1 MDAMTAGPS
10 ITGMTPVGTASCDI
24 TPPLGALLIGY
35 RDRPSTALGHRLR
48 AEALVVG
55 SGRARWA
62 LVTADLLG
70 FSQAVAREAR
80 RAIAARTGIPAR
92 RVLLTATH
100 THSGPDAV
108 SPHGAPAW
116 RRTLIARLAR
126 LVAAAAN
133 GAQPAELL
141 AGSCRAPAWLHNRRV
156 RQADGSVRNEW
167 RDPARRHR
175 GHVDDRVQLLAARRA
190 DGWLAALLV
199 AFGCHPVTLGPQSP
213 AISADYPGH
222 LKDALERRGVGTA
235 LFAVAGH
242 GDINPPECIRRGE
255 RHPRRMG
262 NALARLVAAAL
273 PRLRPVVEGRIA
285 VGVAPWRLRGRVTA
299 VTCLRA
305 GDAVIVAVPGELC
318 SELAVAIRA
327 AAGARTHCL
336 ALSLGNDYVGY
347 LPTDRMRREG
357 GHEGRCSPGDI
368 ERPLRR
374 LAARALRLAVC
385 LLAGLAPL
393 AAAERKPPEPANP
406 YVAGEWAGPER
417 DFRLVEGAVL
427 GPWWQGGGLGVAYL
441 TGEHAQKL
449 AAFEEL
455 GTVLAKAM
463 GRPYLEIHKQDL
475 VPNVAAGKGAL
486 AYPDGTARVRL
497 LIVPGGHAT
506 KNLAEIAGVE
516 IGAKADR
523 ARLEQARATPRSAFA
538 SGMNYLGVCA
548 GSYTATSGNVDPRSL
563 TFDWCLWPGKTSGI
577 GPGMSK
583 PFPDVVFDPSLQKH
597 PLWQATNKGV
607 LTGMFFNGGPLDL
620 QSDVPDTEYLGTY
633 QGGNMPEIVGKHF
646 AIAYRPAANPASG
659 RLVISTGHPE
669 SGHREFLAAMAR
681 YALDHEYAVP
691 RRELAPGTAATG
703 LCGEDQVQYWTLA
716 APEGRKLT
724 VRLTGLDGNCDLLLR
739 RGLPPTF
746 RKSDGKSVKKGTA
759 DEQVAVAATK
769 AEDYWIAVCGRHL
782 LPGGAA
788 YTLTA
793 VLE

>member
-1 MDAMTAGPS
+1 M
-10 ITGMTPVGTASCDI
+10 GMIQVGVASVDI
-24 TPPLGALLIGY
+24 TPPVGAVLVGY
-35 RDRPSTALGHRLR
+35 RDRVSTSLGHRLR

-70 FSQAVAREAR
+70 FSRAVALPVR
-80 RAIAARTGIPAR
+80 RAIARRSGIAVGH
-92 RVLLTATH
+92 VLLTATH
-100 THSGPDAV
+100 THSGPDAI
-108 SPHGAPAW
+108 SSRGSAAW
-116 RRTLIARLAR
+116 RRRLIGRLAG
-126 LVAAAAN
+126 LVAEAARCA
-133 GAQPAELL
+133 APATLET
-141 AGSCRAPAWLHNRRV
+141 ASCRAPAWLHNRRV
-156 RQADGSVRNEW
+156 RQADGSVRNDW
-167 RDPARRHR
+167 RDPQRRHT
-175 GHVDDRVQLLAARRA
+175 GHVDDLVQLLAVRRP
-190 DGWLAALLV
+190 DGRLAALLV
-199 AFGCHPVTLGPQSP
+199 SFGCHPVTLGPQSL
-213 AISADYPGH
+213 AISADYVGH

-235 LFAVAGH
+235 LFAIGGH
-242 GDINPPECIRRGE
+242 GDINPPECIRKSP
-255 RHPRRMG
+255 RHARRMG
-262 NALARLVAAAL
+262 NALARLVATAL
-273 PRLRPVVEGRIA
+273 PGLRAAASAPVA
-285 VGVAPWRLRGRVTA
+285 AAVAPWRLRGRATA

-305 GDAVIVAVPGELC
+305 GNAAILAVPGELC

-327 AAGARTHCL
+327 AAGRRVHCL
-336 ALSLGNDYVGY
+336 AVSLGNDYVGY

-357 GHEGRCSPGDI
+357 GHEGRSSPGDI

-374 LAARALRLAVC
+374 LAARALRLATCLFAC
-385 LLAGLAPL
+385 LLPL
-393 AAAERKPPEPANP
+393 AAVERKPPEPPNP

-417 DFRLVEGAVL
+417 DFRLVDGTVL

-455 GTVLAKAM
+455 GKTLAKAM

-486 AYPDGTARVRL
+486 AYPDGTARTRL

-523 ARLEQARATPRSAFA
+523 ERLAQARATPQSAFR

-548 GSYTATSGNVDPRSL
+548 GSYTATSGHTDPRTL
-563 TFDWCLWPGKTSGI
+563 CFDWELWPGKFTGI
-577 GPGMSK
+577 GPGMNK
-583 PFPDVVFDPSLQKH
+583 PFPDVVVDPALQKH
-597 PLWQATNKGV
+597 PLWQATSKGM
-607 LTGMFFNGGPLDL
+607 LSGMFFNGGPLDL
-620 QSDVPDTEYLGTY
+620 QRDVADTEYFGTY
-633 QGGNMPEIVGKHF
+633 QGGNMPEIVGKTF
-646 AIAYRPAANPASG
+646 AIAYRPAGQTASG
-659 RLVISTGHPE
+659 RLIITTGHPE
-669 SGHREFLAAMAR
+669 AGHRDFLAAMAR

-691 RRELAPGTAATG
+691 RRELAPGAEVAG
-703 LCGEDQVQYWTLA
+703 LCGEDQVQYWTLKV
-716 APEGRKLT
+716 PEGSKLS
-724 VRLTGLDGNCDLLLR
+724 VRLSGLDGNCDLLLR

-782 LPGGAA
+782 MPGGAA
-788 YTLTA
+788 YKLTA